1 MKRYGDFTLNTR
13 DWTREFK
20 VAFAALFSSK
30 QTASV
35 HPLGY
40 LARVSIG
47 MQTGLHVCH
56 GLSLAIGTMEHPCLF
71 QQTLEQV
78 LSRK

>member
-1 MKRYGDFTLNTR
+1 MKRYGDFALNTR

-47 MQTGLHVCH
+47 
-56 GLSLAIGTMEHPCLF
+56 
-71 QQTLEQV
+71 EQV
-78 LSRK
+78 YMYVMG